1 MFTMIPLDVEGEEV
15 VGLSKQFYLIVL
27 VGAFYGL
34 IAGTLMFA
42 FSHVF
47 STLAAGVLA
56 LLVVHALNRFLHFDG
71 LSDFGDG
78 MICSGDQEKKMK
90 AVKDSHTGAGGIGY
104 SIIFTALSIV
114 ALGELSPQLVF
125 FGPFVAELLN
135 KNAMVFAASA
145 GSSRE
150 GLGGIFVK
158 NTSSKTAAISAL
170 ISLAFIIPVGFC
182 FYWYYGLSIYWLIF
196 MIVGPLVIS
205 CAVGYIAARIAMK
218 GFGCVNGDVLG
229 ATNEFSRPFVLLTI
243 SAVVWCLATLHW

>member
-15 VGLSKQFYLIVL
+15 VGLSKRFYLIVL

-34 IAGTLMFA
+34 IAGSLMWA
-42 FSHVF
+42 LSQVF

-78 MICSGDQEKKMK
+78 MICSGDQEKKMR

-104 SIIFTALSIV
+104 SIMFTALSII

-125 FGPFVAELLN
+125 FAPFVAELLN
-135 KNAMVFAASA
+135 KNAMVFAASS
-145 GSSRE
+145 GSSRD

-158 NTSSKTAAISAL
+158 NASGKTAAISAL
-170 ISLAFIIPVGFC
+170 ISLAFIIPVGFG
-182 FYWYYGLSIYWLIF
+182 FYWYYSLSISWLAF
-196 MIVGPLVIS
+196 MIIAPLAVSCLVGT
-205 CAVGYIAARIAMK
+205 IAARIAMK

-229 ATNEFSRPFVLLTI
+229 ATNEFSRPFVLLTVT
-243 SAVVWCLATLHW
+243 AVVWCLATLHW

>member
-15 VGLSKQFYLIVL
+15 VGLSKRFYLITL

-34 IAGTLMFA
+34 IAGSLMWA
-42 FSHVF
+42 LSQVF
-47 STLAAGVLA
+47 STLTAGVLA
-56 LLVVHALNRFLHFDG
+56 LLVVHGLNRFLHFDG

-78 MICSGDQEKKMK
+78 MICSGDQEKKMR

-135 KNAMVFAASA
+135 KNAMVFAASS

-158 NTSSKTAAISAL
+158 NATGRTAAVSAL
-170 ISLAFIIPVGFC
+170 ISLAFIVPVSYA
-182 FYWYYGLSIYWLIF
+182 FYWYYALSIYWLIF
-196 MIVGPLVIS
+196 MIVAPLAIS
-205 CAVGYIAARIAMK
+205 CAVGAIAARIAMK

-229 ATNEFSRPFVLLTI
+229 ATNEFARPFVLLTV

>member
-34 IAGTLMFA
+34 IAGSLMWA
-42 FSHVF
+42 LSQVF
-47 STLAAGVLA
+47 SILTAGVLA

-78 MICSGDQEKKMK
+78 MICSGDQEKKMR

-104 SIIFTALSIV
+104 SIVFTALSIV

-158 NTSSKTAAISAL
+158 ISAL
-170 ISLAFIIPVGFC
+170 ISLAFIMPVGFG
-182 FYWYYGLSIYWLIF
+182 FYWYYGLSIYWLIL
-196 MIVGPLVIS
+196 MIIAPLAMSCLVGT
-205 CAVGYIAARIAMK
+205 IAARIAMK

-229 ATNEFSRPFVLLTI
+229 ATNEFSRPFVLLTV

>member
-15 VGLSKQFYLIVL
+15 VGLSKRFHLIVL

-34 IAGTLMFA
+34 IAGSLMWA
-42 FSHVF
+42 LSQVF
-47 STLAAGVLA
+47 STLTAGVLA

-78 MICSGDQEKKMK
+78 MICSGDQEKKMR

-104 SIIFTALSIV
+104 SIVFTALSIV

-125 FGPFVAELLN
+125 FGPFLAELLN

-158 NTSSKTAAISAL
+158 NASGKTAAMSAL
-170 ISLAFIIPVGFC
+170 ISLAFIIPVSLG
-182 FYWYYGLSIYWLIF
+182 FYWYYDLSIYWLVF
-196 MIVGPLVIS
+196 MIVAPLAIS
-205 CAVGYIAARIAMK
+205 CAVGTIAARIAMK

-229 ATNEFSRPFVLLTI
+229 ATNEFSRPFVLLTV